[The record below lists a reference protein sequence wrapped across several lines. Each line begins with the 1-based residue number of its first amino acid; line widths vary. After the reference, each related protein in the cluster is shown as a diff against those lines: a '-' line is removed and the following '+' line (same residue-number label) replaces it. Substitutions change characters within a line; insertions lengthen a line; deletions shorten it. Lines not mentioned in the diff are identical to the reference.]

1 MLAAGVTLSVG
12 LAAQSAQ
19 TASQDPKYTSDAM
32 RAKLQAPTPAKP
44 AATVAGKWNMS
55 SEIQG
60 QTMTSLLE
68 FKLDGKKVT
77 GTTTSDRIGTVPLEG
92 EFENDKLTFS
102 VTFNVQGGSMSIMY
116 TATLKDDKLTGTL
129 TIPQMG
135 EIPWK
140 AERVKDK

>member
-1 MLAAGVTLSVG
+1 MKPLMRITLAAAAVLSVG
-12 LAAQSAQ
+12 LNAQSAQ
-19 TASQDPKYTSDAM
+19 STQTPA
-32 RAKLQAPTPAKP
+32 PAKP
-44 AATVAGKWNMS
+44 PATIAGKWNMS

-77 GTTTSDRIGTVPLEG
+77 GSTTSERIGTVPLEG
-92 EFENDKLTFS
+92 EFVDNKLTFS
-102 VTFNVQGGSMSIMY
+102 VTFNVQGNSMSITY

-135 EIPWK
+135 EIPWT
-140 AERVKDK
+140 AERVKEK